1 MAGEKHSLKSI
12 KKGSDGKKGFISR
25 KTLRGILLLLII
37 PFLAGSGF
45 LYVAIRD
52 LPSIASLKDYRPSI
66 ITRVYSDDDKLI
78 DEFYLEDRKVI
89 SITQTPKVVIQA
101 FVAAEDARF
110 FQHEGIDLHGIIRA
124 FFRNVEAGKIVQG
137 GSTITQQVAKSL
149 FLSPKKSYI
158 RKFKEA
164 ILAYRIDKYLKKYEI
179 LNLYLNHIYLGHG
192 TYGIEAASQRYF
204 RKSARDLTLSEAS
217 LLAGLPKAPSRYSP
231 FYHPRRALQRQAY
244 VLSRMAEAKYIT
256 EEEKEQALKAPLELK
271 QSKQEEKIAP
281 YFTENIRRYIQT
293 KYGSNVLYREGL
305 EVYTTLN
312 IEMQKAARTAVEKGL
327 RELDKRQGYRGPL
340 RRIPME
346 EFDTFLSE
354 IDEKVEKDRIV
365 KAIVVDIDSKQKFVR
380 LRIGEYSGSM
390 ALEDMSWAR
399 IPDPDVAPGSVKIR
413 NPADVLNVGDVVEAR
428 VIEISETE
436 EHHLKLAL
444 EQEPIVQGSLLCM
457 DVKTG
462 EIKAMV
468 GGRNFKKS
476 EFNRATQSKRQP
488 GSAFKPFIYTA
499 AFDKG
504 LTPSTIIMDSPI
516 IFKDTLKD
524 SLWKPQNYEEK
535 FYGPTTLRTAL
546 VHSRNLVTIKT
557 LKDIGINYAA
567 DYAVNMGIK
576 SPLTRDLSMALGTSG
591 ITLLEMV
598 STYGVLANQGG
609 KVEPYYI
616 KKIID
621 RTGHVFEENLPKT
634 EQVIDPRIACITI
647 NLLQDVVQN
656 GTGWRV
662 KALKRPIAGKTGTTN
677 DLKDA
682 WFIGFTPS
690 LACGVWVG
698 FDEETPLGKHETGS
712 RAASP
717 IWLYF
722 MKKILEETPAEF
734 FPVPQGVVFVR
745 IDPQTGLLA
754 KPDSEGSVFTCFLE
768 GTAPTEYAPEENT
781 HEKEEFFK
789 YDLDTQSEAPHP
801 QGGAS
806 R

>member
-1 MAGEKHSLKSI
+1 MTEKKHLLKNT
-12 KKGSDGKKGFISR
+12 KKGSDGKKGFISW
-25 KTLRGILLLLII
+25 KILWVIFFILII

-89 SITQTPKVVIQA
+89 SITQTPNVVIQA

-158 RKFKEA
+158 RKLKEA

-192 TYGIEAASQRYF
+192 TYGIEAATQRYF
-204 RKSARDLTLSEAS
+204 GKSARELTLPEAA

-231 FYHPRRALQRQAY
+231 LYHLKRALQRQAY
-244 VLSRMAEAKYIT
+244 VLNRMVEDKYIT
-256 EEEKEQALKAPLELK
+256 EEEKEQALKAPLEFK
-271 QSKQEEKIAP
+271 QVKQEEKIAP

-312 IEMQKAARTAVEKGL
+312 IEMQKAARTAVYVGL

-340 RRIPME
+340 QRIPKE
-346 EFDTFLSE
+346 QFDTFLSE
-354 IDEKVEKDRIV
+354 MDEKVEKNRIV
-365 KAIVVDIDSKQKFVR
+365 KALVVNIDIEKKIVR
-380 LRIGEYSGSM
+380 LRVGKYTGTM
-390 ALEDMSWAR
+390 TLKDMSWAR
-399 IPDPDVAPGSVKIR
+399 IPDPDVAPGSVRIK
-413 NPADVLNVGDVVEAR
+413 NPADVLNVGDLVEAS
-428 VIEISETE
+428 VIEISKTE
-436 EHHLKLAL
+436 EPHLNLAL

-457 DVKTG
+457 EVKTG

-557 LKDIGINYAA
+557 LKDIGVDYAA

-591 ITLLEMV
+591 TTLLEMV
-598 STYGVLANQGG
+598 GTYGVLANQGE

-616 KKIID
+616 KKIVD
-621 RTGHVFEENLPKT
+621 RTGHVFEENQPKM
-634 EQVIDPRIACITI
+634 EQVIDPRIACITT
-647 NLLQDVVQN
+647 NLLQAVVQN
-656 GTGWRV
+656 GTGWRL
-662 KALKRPIAGKTGTTN
+662 KAINRPVAGKTGTTN

-690 LACGVWVG
+690 FACGVWVG

-722 MKKILEETPAEF
+722 MKKILEETPVEF
-734 FPVPQGVVFVR
+734 FPVPEGVVFVR
-745 IDPQTGLLA
+745 IDPKTGLLA
-754 KPDSEGSVFTCFLE
+754 KPNFKGSVFTCFLE
-768 GTAPTEYAPEENT
+768 GTAPTEYAQEESA

-789 YDLDTQSEAPHP
+789 YDLDTQN
-801 QGGAS
+801 
-806 R
+806 RN

>member
-1 MAGEKHSLKSI
+1 MAEKKLSRRNI
-12 KKGSDGKKGFISR
+12 KKGRSNKKNSIF
-25 KTLRGILLLLII
+25 KKILLGTLFLFII
-37 PFLAGSGF
+37 LALTGSGF
-45 LYVAIRD
+45 LYIVIRD

-66 ITRVYSDDDKLI
+66 ITRVYSDNDKLI

-89 SITQTPKVVIQA
+89 AITQTPKVVIQA

-110 FQHEGIDLHGIIRA
+110 FQHEGLDPHGIIRA
-124 FFRNVEAGKIVQG
+124 FFRNLKAGKIVQG

-149 FLSPKKSYI
+149 FLSPKKRYI
-158 RKFKEA
+158 RKLKEA

-204 RKSARDLTLSEAS
+204 GKSARDLTLSEAT

-231 FYHPRRALQRQAY
+231 FSHPKRARQRQAY
-244 VLSRMAEAKYIT
+244 ALSRMTEDGYIT
-256 EEEKEQALKAPLELK
+256 EEEKEQALKTPLELK

-281 YFTENIRRYIQT
+281 YFTENVRRYIQT

-312 IEMQKAARTAVEKGL
+312 IEMQKAARAAVDRGL

-346 EFDTFLSE
+346 EFDSFLGKM
-354 IDEKVEKDRIV
+354 DDRVEKGCII
-365 KAIVVDIDSKQKFVR
+365 KALVVDIDSKKKIVR
-380 LRIGEYSGSM
+380 LRIGEYSGTIT
-390 ALEDMSWAR
+390 LKDMSWAR
-399 IPDPDVAPGSVKIR
+399 IPDPDVASGSVKIR

-428 VIEISETE
+428 IIEISETE
-436 EHHLKLAL
+436 ETQLKLAL
-444 EQEPIVQGSLLCM
+444 EQEPAVQGSLLCM

-468 GGRNFKKS
+468 GGRDFKKS

-504 LTPSTIIMDSPI
+504 LTPSTIVMDSPI

-524 SLWKPQNYEEK
+524 SLWKPKNYEEK

-546 VHSRNLVTIKT
+546 VHSRNLVTIKI

-567 DYAVNMGIK
+567 DYATNMGIK

-591 ITLLEMV
+591 TTLLEMV
-598 STYGVLANQGG
+598 RTYGVLANQGK

-616 KKIID
+616 KKIVD

-634 EQVIDPRIACITI
+634 EQVIDPRIACITT
-647 NLLQDVVQN
+647 NLLQGVVQN

-662 KALKRPIAGKTGTTN
+662 KKAIKRPVAGKTGTTN

-690 LACGVWVG
+690 IACGAWVG
-698 FDEETPLGKHETGS
+698 FDEEIPMGKHETGS

-717 IWLYF
+717 IWIYF
-722 MKKILEETPAEF
+722 MKKILEEMPVEF
-734 FPVPQGVVFVR
+734 FPVPEGVVFVR
-745 IDPQTGLLA
+745 VDPKTGLLA
-754 KPDSEGSVFTCFLE
+754 KPDSKKSVFACFLE
-768 GTAPTEYAPEENT
+768 GTAPTEYTPEGEEQ
-781 HEKEEFFK
+781 EKEKFFK
-789 YDLDTQSEAPHP
+789 YDMDIPSNNP
-801 QGGAS
+801 
-806 R
+806 

>member
-1 MAGEKHSLKSI
+1 MYNKTPSPVNIEKRSGIRKISI
-12 KKGSDGKKGFISR
+12 FKKI
-25 KTLRGILLLLII
+25 LLGILFLFII
-37 PFLAGSGF
+37 LALTGSGF
-45 LYVAIRD
+45 LYIVIRD

-66 ITRVYSDDDKLI
+66 ITRVYSDNDKLI

-89 SITQTPKVVIQA
+89 SIAQTPKVVIQA

-110 FQHEGIDLHGIIRA
+110 FQHEGLDPHGIIRA
-124 FFRNVEAGKIVQG
+124 FFRNLKAGKIVQG

-164 ILAYRIDKYLKKYEI
+164 VLAYRIDKYLKKYEI

-204 RKSARDLTLSEAS
+204 GKRALDLTLSEAT

-231 FYHPRRALQRQAY
+231 FSNPKRARQRQAY
-244 VLSRMAEAKYIT
+244 ALSRMTEDGYIT

-312 IEMQKAARTAVEKGL
+312 IEMQKAARAAVDRGL

-340 RRIPME
+340 QRIPME
-346 EFDTFLSE
+346 EFDSFLGKM
-354 IDEKVEKDRIV
+354 DDRAEKGCIV
-365 KAIVVDIDSKQKFVR
+365 KALVVDIDSEKKIVR
-380 LRIGEYSGSM
+380 LRVGEYSGTM
-390 ALEDMSWAR
+390 TLKDMSWAR
-399 IPDPDVAPGSVKIR
+399 IPDTDVASGSVKIR
-413 NPADVLNVGDVVEAR
+413 NPADVLNVGDVVEAKI
-428 VIEISETE
+428 IEISEPE
-436 EHHLKLAL
+436 DPHLKLAL
-444 EQEPIVQGSLLCM
+444 EQEPAVQGSLLCM

-468 GGRNFKKS
+468 GGRDFKKS

-567 DYAVNMGIK
+567 DYTANMGIS

-591 ITLLEMV
+591 TTLLEIV
-598 STYGVLANQGG
+598 GAYGVFANQGE

-616 KKIID
+616 KRIID

-634 EQVIDPRIACITI
+634 EQVIDPRIACITT
-647 NLLQDVVQN
+647 NLLQGVVQH
-656 GTGWRV
+656 GTGWRA
-662 KALKRPIAGKTGTTN
+662 KALKRPVAGKTGTTN

-690 LACGVWVG
+690 VACGVWVG
-698 FDEETPLGKHETGS
+698 FDEETPMGKHETGS

-745 IDPQTGLLA
+745 VDPQTGLLA

-768 GTAPTEYAPEENT
+768 GTAPTEYTPEDEDQ
-781 HEKEEFFK
+781 EKEEFFK
-789 YDLDTQSEAPHP
+789 YDMDIPSNNP
-801 QGGAS
+801 
-806 R
+806 